1 MKKTKQTIQES
12 ASKLQNQLQTYDP
25 CLKKV
30 AKNPRTKKIPQ
41 NKIQKQTQAKNN
53 KTTSKAI
60 PETKKISKIPNS
72 NKVQRNLLL

>member
-25 CLKKV
+25 CLKKA

-60 PETKKISKIPNS
+60 PETKKI
-72 NKVQRNLLL
+72 